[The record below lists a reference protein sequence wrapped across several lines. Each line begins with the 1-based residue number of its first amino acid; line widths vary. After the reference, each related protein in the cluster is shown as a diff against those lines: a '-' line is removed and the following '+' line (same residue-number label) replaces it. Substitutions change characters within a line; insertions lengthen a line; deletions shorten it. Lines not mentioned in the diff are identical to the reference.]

1 MIFDAISRRIKDIK
15 ELHRLEDIKKNQDQ
29 QNVADSKFRTIVE
42 QTKLFSDAVHYTIE
56 HLDFII
62 PESLTADIRNMLVQL
77 DVISTE
83 EYADK
88 EAVSKAESSFKA
100 LQSSIKKEWSK
111 HYSAYT
117 ATTCNTLRV
126 ISGINSEAV
135 KDCLANIKAAEIWV
149 ADVSVLTKMK
159 DAMDSAATLIRSLN
173 IDQEIVSFLTKMTSG
188 SATIIDLNGKVLGWI
203 KSEGLDRKIKLTFL
217 SR

>member
-42 QTKLFSDAVHYTIE
+42 QTKLFSDAVHYAIE

-173 IDQEIVSFLTKMTSG
+173 MDQEIVSFLTKMTSG